1 MEDSTGLN
9 PAGGEDPKSQPPG
22 IEAAAIQPVQRR
34 FCPTCGAPWI
44 PESVVC
50 AECEGKSRPGTIDAA
65 DVATAIQPVR
75 DAILL
80 YFAILGPILLGAL
93 LVIACSGS
101 VAGEIGTRVEI
112 VVSWFTAGVVVLWSI
127 RRRRAIAPF
136 LTNLSTPR
144 WYVAAVLLA
153 GATYLLATVAVRA
166 LGHGLGIQEIKYADP
181 MLRAGYGWGA
191 VILNVCIEPAIIEEL
206 AFRGIILT
214 GLQRVLPDRDAA
226 LVSSLMF
233 MVLHLAVPS
242 FPHLF
247 LIGLALSYLRIRS
260 GSLYPGMLMH
270 FLHNFLIVVSEL
282 L

>member
-1 MEDSTGLN
+1 MDDSSGLN
-9 PAGGEDPKSQPPG
+9 PAGTEDADPQSPG
-22 IEAAAIQPVQRR
+22 SEAAAIHPVQRR

-44 PESVVC
+44 PESVTC
-50 AECEGKSRPGTIDAA
+50 AECAGKTRPGTIDAA
-65 DVATAIQPVR
+65 DVRAAIQPVR
-75 DAILL
+75 DAIFL
-80 YFAILGPILLGAL
+80 YFAILVPILIGAL
-93 LVIACSGS
+93 LVIACSAS
-101 VAGEIGTRVEI
+101 AAEEIGTRVE
-112 VVSWFTAGVVVLWSI
+112 VVISWFTAGVVVLWSI

-136 LTNLSTPR
+136 LRNVSTPR
-144 WYVAAVLLA
+144 WYAAAVLLA
-153 GATYLLATVAVRA
+153 GGTFLLATLTVR
-166 LGHGLGIQEIKYADP
+166 LLVDGLGVEEMEYADP
-181 MLRAGYGWGA
+181 MLNAGYGWGA
-191 VILNVCIEPAIIEEL
+191 IILNVCIEPAIIEEL

-214 GLQRVLPDRDAA
+214 GLQRVLSNRDAA